1 MDLPDI
7 RVVSNSS
14 QDRRLHLRV
23 SQKLKKPLK
32 TSPFLSVNPLHR
44 FTAGYGKAA
53 MRIASSTLQLESS
66 HSKQQHHEI
75 SESLRMWVGD
85 RRPDFE
91 GNGRANRLPE
101 AAAERVHISD
111 AGRAAAA
118 QSGQASAVKES
129 LDAAENDPILRMIR
143 KLLALLT
150 GKEVRVFD
158 ASELQNNPSASA
170 PAQAGQ
176 AQGQG
181 QAQPAGYG
189 VEYDYHETY
198 SEVEQTTFDA
208 SGTVNTADGR
218 EINFNLSLSMARS
231 YYTQTDISL
240 RLGDARQKSD
250 PLVINFSG
258 NAAQLTDQR
267 FAFDLNSDGT
277 ASEQIN
283 FVTGGSGFLA
293 FDRNGDGV
301 INNGSELFGTKT
313 GDGFAELALLDADN
327 NGWIDENDA
336 SYAQLSV
343 WTRDSTGTDTLSSL
357 QETNVGA
364 ISLARVSTPFEIKDE
379 SNALQGEVRAS
390 GVYLQESGGVGSIQQ
405 IDLTV

>member
-1 MDLPDI
+1 
-7 RVVSNSS
+7 
-14 QDRRLHLRV
+14 
-23 SQKLKKPLK
+23 
-32 TSPFLSVNPLHR
+32 
-44 FTAGYGKAA
+44 

-66 HSKQQHHEI
+66 HSQQQHHEI

-101 AAAERVHISD
+101 AAAERIHISD

-118 QSGQASAVKES
+118 QSGQASAIKES
-129 LDAAENDPILRMIR
+129 LDAAENDPVLRMIR

-158 ASELQNNPSASA
+158 ASELQNSSGASA
-170 PAQAGQ
+170 PPQAAQSQDQVQ
-176 AQGQG
+176 AK
-181 QAQPAGYG
+181 PAGYG

-208 SGTVNTADGR
+208 SGTVRTEDGR
-218 EINFNLSLSMARS
+218 EISFNLSLSMARS

-283 FVTGGSGFLA
+283 FVTSGSGFLA

-313 GDGFAELALLDADN
+313 GDGFAELALLDSDS

-336 SYAQLSV
+336 AYAQLSV
-343 WTRDSTGTDTLSSL
+343 WAKDSTGADTLSSL
-357 QETNVGA
+357 QEANVGA
-364 ISLARVSTPFEIKDE
+364 ISLARVATPFDIKDE
-379 SNALQGEVRAS
+379 NNNLQGQVRAS
-390 GVYLQESGGVGSIQQ
+390 SVYLQESGGVGSIQQ

>member
-1 MDLPDI
+1 
-7 RVVSNSS
+7 
-14 QDRRLHLRV
+14 
-23 SQKLKKPLK
+23 
-32 TSPFLSVNPLHR
+32 
-44 FTAGYGKAA
+44 
-53 MRIASSTLQLESS
+53 
-66 HSKQQHHEI
+66 
-75 SESLRMWVGD
+75 MWVGN

-101 AAAERVHISD
+101 AAAERVHLSD

-118 QSGQASAVKES
+118 RSGETSAVEES
-129 LDAAENDPILRMIR
+129 LDAAENDPVLRMIR

-150 GKEVRVFD
+150 GEEVRVFD
-158 ASELQNNPSASA
+158 ARELQNSSGASA
-170 PAQAGQ
+170 PAQAAKG
-176 AQGQG
+176 QGQG
-181 QAQPAGYG
+181 QDQAQAQPRPAGYG

-208 SGTVNTADGR
+208 SGTVRTEDGR
-218 EINFNLSLSMARS
+218 EISFNLSLSMARS
-231 YYTQTDISL
+231 YSTQTDISL

-283 FVTGGSGFLA
+283 FVTSGSGFLA

-313 GDGFAELALLDADN
+313 GDGFAELSLLDADS

-336 SYAQLSV
+336 AYAQLSV
-343 WTRDSTGTDTLSSL
+343 WTKDSTGADTLRSL
-357 QETNVGA
+357 QAADVGA
-364 ISLARVSTPFEIKDE
+364 ISLARVATPFDIKDE
-379 SNALQGEVRAS
+379 NNNLQGQVRAS
-390 GVYLQESGGVGSIQQ
+390 SVYLQESGGVGSIQQ